1 MVHVPYRLVRNLMLA
16 AAVLYCSLL
25 LEAAAGFPLD
35 VHSSFL
41 SELGALDQ
49 PTSLL
54 ARAMDLST
62 GVLLLLA
69 VQLARPA
76 VRGRRELAGLLL
88 STAAFGLGTLFDS
101 LSPMDCAPSAS
112 AACRAAEANGQTG
125 MDLVL
130 HEVTSTIAGLGSIAM
145 GVFAV
150 LVLRRAGWGG
160 AWSKVVAV
168 LAAAVTVS
176 QTWLGLQTGRD
187 VLMGDDLDAPGILQR
202 VSVLL
207 VCLMLG
213 TLSPAVRHA
222 CTDEHDVDRG
232 ARPGRDSGGVR
243 AGRRVAA
250 G

>member
-1 MVHVPYRLVRNLMLA
+1 MVSVPYRLIRNLMLTA
-16 AAVLYCSLL
+16 ALLYCSLL
-25 LEAAAGFPLD
+25 LEVAAGFPLD
-35 VHSSFL
+35 VHHSFL
-41 SELGALDQ
+41 SELGASDQ

-54 ARAMDLST
+54 ARGMDLAT
-62 GVLLLLA
+62 GVLLLIA
-69 VQLARPA
+69 VLLARPA
-76 VRGRRELAGLLL
+76 VRGQQELKGLLI

-101 LSPMDCAPSAS
+101 LSPMDCAPSVS

-125 MDLVL
+125 VDLVL

-150 LVLRRAGWGG
+150 LVLRKAGWGG

-168 LAAAVTVS
+168 LAAAVAVT
-176 QTWLGLQTGRD
+176 QTWLGLQTGSD
-187 VLMGDDLDAPGILQR
+187 VITGDELDAPGVLQR

-213 TLSPAVRHA
+213 TLLPGLRHA
-222 CTDEHDVDRG
+222 CFDDRDLDRG

-243 AGRRVAA
+243 PGRRVAA
-250 G
+250 